1 MEDKLI
7 FYSSS
12 KNNDI
17 GKNKDEFINNSDEY
31 LELNKIKNFRRYL
44 SNFHTYDFTYNGHSY
59 RTVEHAFQG
68 AKINL
73 ANKDEGFKFTID
85 SNNEIG
91 LGDGKIARKN
101 RKLVSLN
108 KEQIR
113 QWDNIKNTIMYE
125 IVLEKFKAC
134 NECSDILVKTR
145 KCQLWHTFPRMKY
158 PIRCYYLEKVREDL
172 AT

>member
-12 KNNDI
+12 KDNEI
-17 GKNKDEFINNSDEY
+17 GKNKNEFINNSEEY
-31 LELNKIKNFRRYL
+31 QELNKIKNFRRYL
-44 SNFHTYDFTYNGHSY
+44 SNFHVYEFKYNVHSY
-59 RTVEHAFQG
+59 RTIEHAFQG

-85 SNNEIG
+85 SNDEIG

-101 RKLVSLN
+101 RKLVHLN
-108 KEQIR
+108 KEQVVE
-113 QWDNIKNTIMYE
+113 WNNIKNNIMYE
-125 IVLEKFKAC
+125 IVLEKFKVC
-134 NECSDILVKTR
+134 NECLDILIKT
-145 KCQLWHTFPRMKY
+145 KNCQLWHTFPRMKY

-172 AT
+172 R

>member
-12 KNNDI
+12 KNNEI
-17 GKNKDEFINNSDEY
+17 GKNKNEFINNSEEY
-31 LELNKIKNFRRYL
+31 QELNKIKNFRRYL
-44 SNFHTYDFTYNGHSY
+44 SNFHFYEFKYNGHSY
-59 RTVEHAFQG
+59 RTIEHAFQG

-85 SNNEIG
+85 SNHEIG

-101 RKLVSLN
+101 RKLVHLN
-108 KEQIR
+108 KEQVVE
-113 QWDNIKNTIMYE
+113 WNNIKNNIMYE
-125 IVLEKFKAC
+125 IVLEKFKVC
-134 NECSDILVKTR
+134 SECLDILIKT
-145 KCQLWHTFPRMKY
+145 KNCQLWHTFPRMKY

-172 AT
+172 R